1 MVLDVITIG
10 DGMISMCPIKK
21 GPIMFSNTF
30 ERKIG
35 GAELNVAIGCSR
47 LGLKSGWISKLG
59 KDDFGKFIKKA
70 VMGEGVDVSKV
81 DLVEDYVTSV
91 YFREILSDGTSRSF
105 YYRENSPTEKLEIN
119 KDYEEYFKN
128 AKILHI
134 TGVLPS
140 INDNNKKVILDAISL
155 AKKYNLTISFD
166 PNIRLKM
173 WTKEE
178 ATEFINKILNK
189 VDILLI
195 GDEEVELLNGHSDL
209 ERAID
214 GFHNLGVKNVIIKR
228 GKDGAIGSSGDKV
241 CYSPSIKPRA
251 VVDTV
256 GAGDGFVSGFLAAYL
271 KGKSLEE
278 TLEFA
283 NAVGSLVVGVEGD
296 NEGLPYYEDVLVHLG
311 KNKVIER

>member
-1 MVLDVITIG
+1 
-10 DGMISMCPIKK
+10 
-21 GPIMFSNTF
+21 
-30 ERKIG
+30 
-35 GAELNVAIGCSR
+35 
-47 LGLKSGWISKLG
+47 
-59 KDDFGKFIKKA
+59 
-70 VMGEGVDVSKV
+70 
-81 DLVEDYVTSV
+81 
-91 YFREILSDGTSRSF
+91 
-105 YYRENSPTEKLEIN
+105 
-119 KDYEEYFKN
+119 
-128 AKILHI
+128 
-134 TGVLPS
+134 
-140 INDNNKKVILDAISL
+140 
-155 AKKYNLTISFD
+155 
-166 PNIRLKM
+166 M

-214 GFHNLGVKNVIIKR
+214 EFHNLGVKNVIIKR

>member
-1 MVLDVITIG
+1 MLDVITIG

-155 AKKYNLTISFD
+155 AKKYDLTISFD

-214 GFHNLGVKNVIIKR
+214 EFHNLGVKNVIIKR

>member
-140 INDNNKKVILDAISL
+140 INDNNKD
-155 AKKYNLTISFD
+155 
-166 PNIRLKM
+166 
-173 WTKEE
+173 
-178 ATEFINKILNK
+178 
-189 VDILLI
+189 
-195 GDEEVELLNGHSDL
+195 
-209 ERAID
+209 
-214 GFHNLGVKNVIIKR
+214 
-228 GKDGAIGSSGDKV
+228 
-241 CYSPSIKPRA
+241 
-251 VVDTV
+251 
-256 GAGDGFVSGFLAAYL
+256 
-271 KGKSLEE
+271 
-278 TLEFA
+278 
-283 NAVGSLVVGVEGD
+283 
-296 NEGLPYYEDVLVHLG
+296 
-311 KNKVIER
+311 

>member
-155 AKKYNLTISFD
+155 AKKYNLIISFD

-214 GFHNLGVKNVIIKR
+214 EFHSLGIKNVIIKR